1 MTTRTKKTIAT
12 PEQFEGAV
20 LMRVTEQ
27 NLKVVRYVDISIDRT
42 LTLLGGDNGNGKT
55 TILDGIDWVFGDKKT
70 IQMDPIQHGKQEGFV
85 TVEYGDGQQVT
96 LKITKTFKRVGDKD
110 FVAEID
116 VEIPGYLTPSRVQEF
131 LNELKG
137 KQSLDPMWFDELEGM
152 KQLLALRGLVDF
164 DFDAN
169 KTEYD
174 QLYKQRTEVNKDR
187 DREQAA
193 ASSIDVLDKAPGEK
207 TDETALTAELEAAGT
222 KNLEIERRRAN
233 REAAANR
240 VQQLRREV
248 EQEVIRCDNEVADIH
263 RQIEEL
269 KARVEAV
276 RDKSRLGIIQVNKE
290 ADELQAKLDAAE
302 VLPDIVDASAVTAK
316 LNEAR
321 RVNRLIEDWEGQRA
335 RKIAHQRKADAYAKE
350 SDELTAQL
358 TDLLRAKQ
366 DAILKADL
374 PIDGLGFADDHV
386 TLHGAPWQ
394 QASEAQRIDA
404 SMAIAMAHDPKLRT
418 ILIRHG
424 SGVGRKIRERIQQRA
439 HERGYQVIMEVYD
452 ETGANSHIFVEDG
465 LVKKIDGQDIPP
477 QEMEPEPEVLSLSAP
492 ESGAANDAPD
502 APATSAAPKS
512 PRKRWQGPGAPSGG
526 AQ

>member
-1 MTTRTKKTIAT
+1 MNAKTRKTIAT

-55 TILDGIDWVFGDKKT
+55 TILDGIDWAFGDKKT

-85 TVEYGDGQQVT
+85 TVEYGDGEQVT

-110 FVAEID
+110 FVAEVDI
-116 VEIPGYLTPSRVQEF
+116 EIPGYLTPSRVQEF
-131 LNELKG
+131 LNDLKG
-137 KQSLDPMWFDELEGM
+137 KQSLDPMWFDILEGM

-169 KTEYD
+169 KAEYD
-174 QLYKQRTEVNKDR
+174 KLYKQRTDVNKDR

-193 ASSIDVLDKAPGEK
+193 ANSIDVTDKAPGEK
-207 TDETALTAELEAAGT
+207 VDEVGLTAELEAAGT
-222 KNLEIERRRAN
+222 KNLEIERRRSN
-233 REAAANR
+233 REKAVAKVAELRAACEKR
-240 VQQLRREV
+240 
-248 EQEVIRCDNEVADIH
+248 VADSDRLVADMY

-269 KARVEAV
+269 KQRISAEQDARHADVTRMCA
-276 RDKSRLGIIQVNKE
+276 E

-302 VLPDIVDASAVTAK
+302 PLPDIVDASAVTAR

-321 RVNRLIEDWEGQRA
+321 RINRLIEDWETQRA
-335 RKIAHQRKADAYAKE
+335 RKAAHQRKADAHAKE

-358 TDLLRAKQ
+358 AELKREKE
-366 DAILKADL
+366 DAILKANL

-386 TLHGAPWQ
+386 TLHGVPWQ

-404 SMAIAMAHDPKLRT
+404 SMAIAMAHNPRLRT

-465 LVKKIDGQDIPP
+465 LVKKIDGHEIPP
-477 QEMEPEPEVLSLSAP
+477 QEMEPEPEVLSLSSP
-492 ESGAANDAPD
+492 ESGAANDSPD
-502 APATSAAPKS
+502 APAAPRT
-512 PRKRWQGPGAPSGG
+512 RKRFVGPGAPTGG
-526 AQ
+526 AA

>member
-20 LMRVTEQ
+20 LMRVTES
-27 NLKVVRYVDISIDRT
+27 NLKVVRYIDISIDRT

-96 LKITKTFKRVGDKD
+96 LKITKTFRRVGDKD
-110 FVAEID
+110 FVAEVDI
-116 VEIPGYLTPSRVQEF
+116 EIPGYLTPSRVQEF

-137 KQSLDPMWFDELEGM
+137 KQSLDPMWFDEIEGM

-169 KTEYD
+169 KVEYD
-174 QLYKQRTEVNKDR
+174 QLYKQRTEINKDR

-193 ASSIDVLDKAPGEK
+193 ANSIDVLDKAPGEK

-240 VQQLRREV
+240 VSQLRNECEASVTKCENDEAQLRKQIAELEARILAIRES
-248 EQEVIRCDNEVADIH
+248 
-263 RQIEEL
+263 
-269 KARVEAV
+269 
-276 RDKSRLGIIQVNKE
+276 SRLECSEKSKE
-290 ADELQAKLDAAE
+290 ADELQAKLDSAE
-302 VLPDIVDASAVTAK
+302 PLPATVDASAVTAR

-335 RKIAHQRKADAYAKE
+335 RKIAHQRKADAHAKE
-350 SDELTAQL
+350 ADELTAQL
-358 TDLLRAKQ
+358 AELKREKE
-366 DAILKADL
+366 DAILKANL

-477 QEMEPEPEVLSLSAP
+477 QEMDPEPEVLSLSPP

-502 APATSAAPKS
+502 APATSTAPKS
-512 PRKRWQGPGAPSGG
+512 RKRWQGPGAPTGG
-526 AQ
+526 AA